1 MGWFNTGC
9 EVHAQITTTG
19 RLLLLTAVPY
29 LIIQASAF
37 TSRCGTK
44 SETTAGSSACVRTNE
59 HLPALIGLV
68 YCVLAFIGY
77 LWFQTQNQ
85 DSNEVADAKKVDAFM
100 GAGVSIR
107 VALKDLQGK
116 QDQTYV
122 SDRSLC
128 ALGVDRR
135 VHAASVLSGLGSRM
149 RMATTVQV
157 FP

>member
-1 MGWFNTGC
+1 
-9 EVHAQITTTG
+9 
-19 RLLLLTAVPY
+19 
-29 LIIQASAF
+29 
-37 TSRCGTK
+37 
-44 SETTAGSSACVRTNE
+44 VRTNE

-100 GAGVSIR
+100 GAGVSVR

-122 SDRSLC
+122 SDHFAHLAWTAERTI
-128 ALGVDRR
+128 
-135 VHAASVLSGLGSRM
+135 AAATVLSGLGSRM